1 MVNYL
6 FDRRMRRRCLERKTK
21 NIKRASSNVFLW
33 LSTLTSGS
41 LKRVCFCGVKNVKTN
56 PGPGCSKQ
64 GQDNP
69 GLVRNSNTDM
79 KALKPNSVFFL
90 PAMQ

>member
-1 MVNYL
+1 M
-6 FDRRMRRRCLERKTK
+6 
-21 NIKRASSNVFLW
+21 
-33 LSTLTSGS
+33 
-41 LKRVCFCGVKNVKTN
+41 KTN

-90 PAMQ
+90 PAMQRFDAL

>member
-1 MVNYL
+1 M
-6 FDRRMRRRCLERKTK
+6 
-21 NIKRASSNVFLW
+21 
-33 LSTLTSGS
+33 
-41 LKRVCFCGVKNVKTN
+41 KTN

-69 GLVRNSNTDM
+69 RLVRNSNTDM